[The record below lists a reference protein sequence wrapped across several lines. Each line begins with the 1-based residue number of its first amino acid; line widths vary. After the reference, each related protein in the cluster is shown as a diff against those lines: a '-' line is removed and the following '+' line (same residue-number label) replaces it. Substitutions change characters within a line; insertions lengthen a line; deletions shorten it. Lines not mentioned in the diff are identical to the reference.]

1 MLAGALDNHEGAL
14 RASLQA
20 EYGIRLL
27 RDGRTE
33 PARTP
38 FELGDLVA
46 GLPHG
51 CALWRDA
58 GGPIALTDEAHLLRE
73 AIYRLEV
80 IDWHNAGSKGAAP
93 KRIELPKPAHEV
105 RAAEAKTATKAQRH
119 AARDARRASST

>member
-1 MLAGALDNHEGAL
+1 VLAGALDDHEGAL

-27 RDGRTE
+27 RDGRTD
-33 PARTP
+33 PARSP
-38 FELGDLVA
+38 CELGDLVA

-51 CALWRDA
+51 CALWRAA

-80 IDWHNAGSKGAAP
+80 IDWHNAGSKGTAP
-93 KRIELPKPAHEV
+93 KRIELPRPAHEV
-105 RAAEAKTATKAQRH
+105 RAEQAKQNAKAEQW
-119 AARDARRASST
+119 AARQKRRASKS